1 MPRPVHFEIHA
12 SDPAALIDFYG
23 QVFGWTF
30 EKFGEADYWIIM
42 TGDEEMGINGGLL
55 PRQGPAPQPGGAVS
69 ASVPVIGVSDC
80 SGYHDRAMAAGAT
93 ETMPVTSMPGVGT
106 MAYFQDPD
114 GNHFGI
120 IEPTMPPPI
129 RADDSRR
136 RQ

>member
-12 SDPAALIDFYG
+12 SDPAALIGFYG

-30 EKFGEADYWIIM
+30 EKYPGVDYWIIM
-42 TGDEEMGINGGLL
+42 TGDEPLGINGGLL
-55 PRQGPAPQPGGAVS
+55 PRRGPAPQPGAAVS

-80 SGYHDRAMAAGAT
+80 SQYHERAMAAGAT

-106 MAYFQDPD
+106 LAYFQDPD

-120 IEPTMPPPI
+120 IEPTMPP
-129 RADDSRR
+129 R
-136 RQ
+136 